1 MSRVVLVTGGT
12 TGIGASTAEYFKAQG
27 YTVAVN
33 FARNE
38 AAAQSFTEQTGIPAF
53 RWDVTDAQACL
64 DGVQQVIQSLGVVDV
79 LVNNAGI
86 IRDRG
91 LQKMSLEEWES
102 VVDTDLGSC
111 FHMARAVLPSMK
123 ERKFGRII
131 SISSVN
137 ALSGQFGQTNYA
149 AAKAGIIGFSKSLA
163 LETAHSGITV
173 NVVAPGY
180 TETAMMKDV
189 KEDVLEG
196 IVSKIPLGRLARP
209 DEIAR
214 AIFFLAQDESEYIT
228 GETLSVNGGLYM
240 Q

>member
-1 MSRVVLVTGGT
+1 MPRTVLITGGT
-12 TGIGASTAEYFKAQG
+12 TGIGACTAQHFKDAG

-33 FARNE
+33 YARNDE
-38 AAAQSFTEQTGIPAF
+38 GANAFAEQTGIPTF
-53 RWDVTDAQACL
+53 KWDVSNPQACL
-64 DGVQQVIQSLGVVDV
+64 DGVQNVQEKLGAVDI

-86 IRDRG
+86 IRDRS
-91 LQKMSLEEWES
+91 LQKMTVDEWES
-102 VVDTDLGSC
+102 VLDTDLGSC
-111 FHMARAVLPSMK
+111 FHMARAVLPAMK

-163 LETAHSGITV
+163 LETAHNGITV

-189 KEDVLEG
+189 KEDVLKG

-209 DEIAR
+209 SEIAR
-214 AIFFLAQDESEYIT
+214 SIFFLAQDESEYIT
-228 GETLSVNGGLYM
+228 GETLSINGGLYM

>member
-1 MSRVVLVTGGT
+1 MSRVVLITGGT

-27 YTVAVN
+27 YIVAVN

-38 AAAQSFTEQTGIPAF
+38 EAAQAFTAQTGIPAF
-53 RWDVTDAQACL
+53 RWDVTDAQACI
-64 DGVQQVIQSLGVVDV
+64 DGVQQVIQSLGAVDV

-91 LQKMSLEEWES
+91 LQKMSLEEWKS
-102 VVDTDLGSC
+102 VLDTDLGSC
-111 FHMARAVLPSMK
+111 FNMARAVLPSMK

-163 LETAHSGITV
+163 LETAHNGITA

-180 TETAMMKDV
+180 TETAMMKNV
-189 KEDVLEG
+189 KEDVLKG
-196 IVSKIPLGRLARP
+196 IISKIPLGRLARP

>member
-1 MSRVVLVTGGT
+1 MSRVVLITGGT

-27 YTVAVN
+27 YNVAVN
-33 FARNE
+33 FASNEE
-38 AAAQSFTEQTGIPAF
+38 AAKAFTAQTGIPAF

-64 DGVQQVIQSLGVVDV
+64 DGVQQVIQSLGTVDV

-102 VVDTDLGSC
+102 VLDTDLGSC

-163 LETAHSGITV
+163 LETAHNGITV

-189 KEDVLEG
+189 KEDVLKG
-196 IVSKIPLGRLARP
+196 IVGKIPLGRLARP

-214 AIFFLAQDESEYIT
+214 AIFFLAQDESAYIT

>member
-1 MSRVVLVTGGT
+1 MPRTVLITGGT
-12 TGIGASTAEYFKAQG
+12 TGIGACTARHFKAAG

-33 FARNE
+33 YARNE
-38 AAAQSFTEQTGIPAF
+38 AMAKEFTEQTGIPAF
-53 RWDVTDAQACL
+53 KWDVADPQACL
-64 DGVQQVIQSLGVVDV
+64 DGIGQVSASLGGVEI

-86 IRDRG
+86 IRDKS
-91 LQKMSLEEWES
+91 LQKMSVEEWDS
-102 VVDTDLGSC
+102 VIDTDLSSC
-111 FHMARAVLPSMK
+111 FNMTRAVLPAMK

-131 SISSVN
+131 GISSVN
-137 ALSGQFGQTNYA
+137 GLAGQFGQTNYA

-189 KEDVLEG
+189 KEDVLKG
-196 IVSKIPLGRLARP
+196 IVSKIPIGRLARP
-209 DEIAR
+209 EEIAR

>member
-1 MSRVVLVTGGT
+1 MSRVVLITGGT

-38 AAAQSFTEQTGIPAF
+38 EGAQAFTAQTGIPAF

-64 DGVQQVIQSLGVVDV
+64 DAVQQVIQSLGAVDV

-102 VVDTDLGSC
+102 VLNTDLGSC
-111 FHMARAVLPSMK
+111 FHMTRAVLPSMK

-189 KEDVLEG
+189 KEEVLKG

-209 DEIAR
+209 IEIAR

>member
-1 MSRVVLVTGGT
+1 MSRVVLITGGT
-12 TGIGASTAEYFKAQG
+12 TGIGASTAEHFKARG
-27 YTVAVN
+27 YKVAVN
-33 FARNE
+33 FSRNTE
-38 AAAQSFTEQTGIPAF
+38 AAQAFTAQTGIPAF
-53 RWDVTDAQACL
+53 QWDVTDTQGCL
-64 DGVQQVIQSLGVVDV
+64 DGVQKVIQALGSVDV

-91 LQKMSLEEWES
+91 LQKMSLEEWQS
-102 VVDTDLGSC
+102 VIDTDLGSC
-111 FHMARAVLPSMK
+111 FNMARAVLPSMK

-131 SISSVN
+131 SISSIN
-137 ALSGQFGQTNYA
+137 ALAGQFGQTNYA

-189 KEDVLEG
+189 KEDVLKG

>member
-1 MSRVVLVTGGT
+1 MSRIVLITGGT
-12 TGIGASTAEYFKAQG
+12 TGIGACTAKHFKAAG

-33 FARNE
+33 YARNE
-38 AAAQSFTEQTGIPAF
+38 AVAREFSEQTGIPIF
-53 RWDVTDAQACL
+53 QWDVSNPHACL
-64 DGVQQVIQSLGVVDV
+64 DGIGQLSDSLGSVDI

-86 IRDRG
+86 IRDKS
-91 LQKMSLEEWES
+91 LQKMSVEEWDS
-102 VVDTDLGSC
+102 VLDTDLSSC
-111 FHMARAVLPSMK
+111 FNMARAVLPAMK

-137 ALSGQFGQTNYA
+137 GLAGQFGQTNYA
-149 AAKAGIIGFSKSLA
+149 AAKAGIIGFSKALA

-189 KEDVLEG
+189 KEDVLKG
-196 IVSKIPLGRLARP
+196 IVSKIPVGRLARP
-209 DEIAR
+209 EEIAR

>member
-1 MSRVVLVTGGT
+1 MTRTALITGGT
-12 TGIGASTAEYFKAQG
+12 TGIGACTAQHFKDAG

-33 FARNE
+33 YARND
-38 AAAQSFTEQTGIPAF
+38 AGANVFAQQTGIPTF
-53 RWDVTDAQACL
+53 KWDVSNPQACL
-64 DGVQQVIQSLGVVDV
+64 DGVQKVQEQLGAVDI

-86 IRDRG
+86 IRDRS
-91 LQKMSLEEWES
+91 LQKMTVNEWES
-102 VVDTDLGSC
+102 VLDTDLGSC
-111 FHMARAVLPSMK
+111 FNMSRAVLPAMK

-137 ALSGQFGQTNYA
+137 ALAGQFGQTNYA

-163 LETAHSGITV
+163 LETAHNGITV

-189 KEDVLEG
+189 KEDVLKG
-196 IVSKIPLGRLARP
+196 IIGKIPLGRLARP

-214 AIFFLAQDESEYIT
+214 AIFFLAQDESAYIT

>member
-1 MSRVVLVTGGT
+1 MSRVVLITGGT
-12 TGIGASTAEYFKAQG
+12 TGIGASTAEHFKAQG

-38 AAAQSFTEQTGIPAF
+38 EGAQAFTAQTGIPAF

-64 DGVQQVIQSLGVVDV
+64 DGVQQVIQSLGAVDV

-102 VVDTDLGSC
+102 VLDTDLGSC

-189 KEDVLEG
+189 KEEVLKD

-209 DEIAR
+209 IEIAR

>member
-1 MSRVVLVTGGT
+1 MSRIVLITGGT
-12 TGIGASTAEYFKAQG
+12 TGIGAETATYFKKHG

-33 FARNE
+33 YARNE
-38 AAAQSFTEQTGIPAF
+38 AAAQAFTEQTGIVAF
-53 RWDVTDAQACL
+53 RWDVSDAQACL
-64 DGVQQVIQSLGVVDV
+64 DGIQQVGEVLGSVDI

-91 LQKMSLEEWES
+91 LQKMSVEEWES
-102 VVDTDLGSC
+102 VLDTDLGSC
-111 FHMARAVLPSMK
+111 FNMARAVLPAMK

-163 LETAHSGITV
+163 LETARSGITV

-189 KEDVLEG
+189 KEEVLKG
-196 IVSKIPLGRLARP
+196 IVGKIPLGRLARP
-209 DEIAR
+209 EEIAR
-214 AIFFLAQDESEYIT
+214 SIFFLAQDESEYIT

>member
-1 MSRVVLVTGGT
+1 MTRTVLITGGT
-12 TGIGASTAEYFKAQG
+12 TGIGACTAQYFKEAG

-33 FARNE
+33 YARNDE
-38 AAAQSFTEQTGIPAF
+38 VANAFAEQTGIPVF
-53 RWDVTDAQACL
+53 KWDVSNPQACL
-64 DGVQQVIQSLGVVDV
+64 DGMQKVQEKLGAVDI

-86 IRDRG
+86 IRDRS
-91 LQKMSLEEWES
+91 LQKMTVDEWES
-102 VVDTDLGSC
+102 VLDTDLGSC
-111 FHMARAVLPSMK
+111 FNMSRAALPAMK

-137 ALSGQFGQTNYA
+137 ALAGQFGQTNYA

-180 TETAMMKDV
+180 TETSMMQDV
-189 KEDVLEG
+189 RDDVLKG
-196 IVSKIPLGRLARP
+196 IIGKIPVGRLARP
-209 DEIAR
+209 REIAR
-214 AIFFLAQDESEYIT
+214 AILFLAHDESEYIT